1 MQLSLFWSYSA
12 FVKYYRIYGVEKW
25 HGLFLPM
32 QPFTRLVMVW
42 GLVLEY
48 IVCIHSCLIS
58 GSRHLFMIKYICLN
72 QFHPK
77 SLYRSRTGRHFYG
90 TENEIWAGLG
100 RLTILKKLGADYDQ
114 LLRVVSS
121 SFQGQKNNL
130 IFLKKYCSV
139 HTKKMHILKV
149 RKPKENLYD

>member
-58 GSRHLFMIKYICLN
+58 GSRHLYMIEYICLN

-77 SLYRSRTGRHFYG
+77 SLYRTRTGRHFYG
-90 TENEIWAGLG
+90 TENEILADFSRLAINKKKNIWADFIFSGAFFSNFSRNLVC
-100 RLTILKKLGADYDQ
+100 TKKL
-114 LLRVVSS
+114 
-121 SFQGQKNNL
+121 
-130 IFLKKYCSV
+130 
-139 HTKKMHILKV
+139 HTV
-149 RKPKENLYD
+149 RAPL